1 MSPPVRPAGH
11 LPAAGRPAGGRGTAA
26 RPGGSGLLPAA

>member
-1 MSPPVRPAGH
+1 VRPAGH